1 MRGCGAQLAAS
12 VRWEGVVSDAGQL
25 GCGGRG
31 GMELV
36 WESRVIRLHQTSL
49 VTQNERSCWAPREK
63 RVQWLRR
70 WGRLIAFENG
80 KITRLGCRGRVRVEV
95 EVAYPDR
102 RRRDSSNLVPSAVA
116 IVDGLVEVSQLENG
130 ADVVLDGP
138 HVVVADRITQEK
150 STGLLPMYEVR
161 VRVYAEESRKDG
173 GSNGR
178 RNRHHNHR

>member
-1 MRGCGAQLAAS
+1 
-12 VRWEGVVSDAGQL
+12 
-25 GCGGRG
+25 
-31 GMELV
+31 MELV

-150 STGLLPMYEVR
+150 PTGLLPMYEVR

-178 RNRHHNHR
+178 RYRHHNHR

>member
-1 MRGCGAQLAAS
+1 
-12 VRWEGVVSDAGQL
+12 
-25 GCGGRG
+25 
-31 GMELV
+31 MELV

-102 RRRDSSNLVPSAVA
+102 RRRNSSNLVPTVAA
-116 IVDGLVEVSQLENG
+116 IVDGLAEVRLVADSPD
-130 ADVVLDGP
+130 DVVLDGP
-138 HVVVADRITQEK
+138 HVEVADHITQEK
-150 STGLLPMYEVR
+150 PTGLLPMYEVR
-161 VRVYAEESRKDG
+161 VRVYAEESRKGG

-178 RNRHHNHR
+178 RNRHHSHR

>member
-1 MRGCGAQLAAS
+1 MSG
-12 VRWEGVVSDAGQL
+12 AGQL

-31 GMELV
+31 GMKLV

-80 KITRLGCRGRVRVEV
+80 KITRLGCQGRVRVEV
-95 EVAYPDR
+95 AFAYPDR
-102 RRRDSSNLVPSAVA
+102 RRRNSSNLVPTVAA
-116 IVDGLVEVSQLENG
+116 IVDGLAEVRLVADG
-130 ADVVLDGP
+130 PDDVVLDGP
-138 HVVVADRITQEK
+138 HVVVEDRITQEK
-150 STGLLPMYEVR
+150 PTGLLPLYEVR
-161 VRVYAEESRKDG
+161 VRVYADEQRKDG

-178 RNRHHNHR
+178 RNRHHSHR

>member
-1 MRGCGAQLAAS
+1 
-12 VRWEGVVSDAGQL
+12 
-25 GCGGRG
+25 
-31 GMELV
+31 MELV

-102 RRRDSSNLVPSAVA
+102 RRRWRS
-116 IVDGLVEVSQLENG
+116 
-130 ADVVLDGP
+130 
-138 HVVVADRITQEK
+138 
-150 STGLLPMYEVR
+150 
-161 VRVYAEESRKDG
+161 
-173 GSNGR
+173 
-178 RNRHHNHR
+178 

>member
-36 WESRVIRLHQTSL
+36 WES
-49 VTQNERSCWAPREK
+49 
-63 RVQWLRR
+63 
-70 WGRLIAFENG
+70 
-80 KITRLGCRGRVRVEV
+80 
-95 EVAYPDR
+95 
-102 RRRDSSNLVPSAVA
+102 RRDSSNLVPSAVA

>member
-150 STGLLPMYEVR
+150 PTGLLPMYEVR
-161 VRVYAEESRKDG
+161 VRVYADKTATPKQP
-173 GSNGR
+173 
-178 RNRHHNHR
+178 HFK